1 MCYILIPKKES
12 TKEKERLY
20 MLILQKCVMTIQKLI
35 LINPW
40 LFQIIEKASW
50 VINMILLIFFLFI
63 YIIMMA
69 GLKMK
74 NRLMQQE
81 RVKKESVDLSDMPLL
96 KGDDDEKV
104 KKKKRIK
111 NFNSKQI
118 INKTSNTISTNNS

>member
-1 MCYILIPKKES
+1 
-12 TKEKERLY
+12 
-20 MLILQKCVMTIQKLI
+20 
-35 LINPW
+35 
-40 LFQIIEKASW
+40 
-50 VINMILLIFFLFI
+50 
-63 YIIMMA
+63 MMA